1 MCVAHKNNIRLVVKS
16 SGHDFLGRS
25 NAPGSLS
32 IWMHHMNEIAF
43 HKDEYKLKDSKTVID
58 GDAVT
63 CGGGTDMYSL
73 YQETDK
79 YGATVVGGMAK
90 SVSVGGYITGGGHSQ
105 LGPNYGLAADQV
117 LEIEVVT
124 PDGKILT
131 VNEDNHHDLFW
142 ALRGVSRSPSIPSK
156 IRH

>member
-1 MCVAHKNNIRLVVKS
+1 MCSAHKKNVRLVVKS

-32 IWMHHMNEIAF
+32 IWMHHMNDITY
-43 HKDEYKLKDSKTVID
+43 HKDEYKLTDSDTVIE

-73 YQETDK
+73 YKATHD

-90 SVSVGGYITGGGHSQ
+90 SVSVGGYVTGGGHSQ
-105 LGPNYGLAADQV
+105 LGPDYGLAADQV

-124 PDGKILT
+124 PQGKVLT
-131 VNEDNHHDLFW
+131 VNEDNHPDLFW
-142 ALRGVSRSPSIPSK
+142 ALRGVS
-156 IRH
+156 